1 MNMGS
6 MLRNLHISPSSGFF
20 LKIVGFTFIRG
31 ILKYCDIQDI
41 QDNVKENVEDVFKV
55 FLMSCGEH
63 LLFITK
69 VTLS

>member
-31 ILKYCDIQDI
+31 ILKYFVQDI
-41 QDNVKENVEDVFKV
+41 HIVV
-55 FLMSCGEH
+55 SISGSS
-63 LLFITK
+63 ITFNRF
-69 VTLS
+69 